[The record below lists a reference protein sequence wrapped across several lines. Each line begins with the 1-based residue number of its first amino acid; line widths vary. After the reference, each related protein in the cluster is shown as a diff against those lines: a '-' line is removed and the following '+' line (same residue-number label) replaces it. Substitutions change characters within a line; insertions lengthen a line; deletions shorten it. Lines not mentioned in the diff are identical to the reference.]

1 MIAPQRCTGK
11 LVDKIIYN
19 EKFIHYFFEFI
30 EPPAIQFE
38 AGQYVSMQVSERGDR
53 RSYSICSS
61 PATTHGFE
69 LLIDITP
76 QGVGSKFLEN
86 LSFSQPVDMLA
97 PLGRFTVPQDPS
109 EHALIFVATGSG
121 VAPFR
126 SMILD
131 QLQVKQDQREIVLL
145 WGLRHEN
152 LLFWENEFLEMSQA
166 FPNFKFHPVISQPTP
181 AWTLCQGRVTNC
193 LSVHSYPDQA
203 GYYLCG
209 NDAMVKDVL
218 TFLQGK
224 GVAEDHIHHEKFY

>member
-1 MIAPQRCTGK
+1 MIAPQQCTAK
-11 LVDKIIYN
+11 LVDKLVLN
-19 EKFIHYFFEFI
+19 EKFIHFFFEYL
-30 EPPAIQFE
+30 EPPEVPFE

-61 PATTHGFE
+61 PETTHGFE

-76 QGVGSKFLEN
+76 QGVGSTFLQN
-86 LSFSQPVDMLA
+86 LSFNEPVKLLA
-97 PLGRFTVPQDPS
+97 PLGRFTVPNDPA

-121 VAPFR
+121 IAPFR
-126 SMILD
+126 SMVFD
-131 QLQVKQDQREIVLL
+131 QLQVKGDQREMILF
-145 WGLRHEN
+145 WGMRHEN
-152 LLFWENEFLEMSQA
+152 LLFWENDFLEISEA
-166 FPNFKFHPVISQPTP
+166 FPNFHFHPVISQPTP

-193 LSVHSYPDQA
+193 LSVHTLPENA

-224 GVAEDHIHHEKFY
+224 GISQEHIHHEKFY